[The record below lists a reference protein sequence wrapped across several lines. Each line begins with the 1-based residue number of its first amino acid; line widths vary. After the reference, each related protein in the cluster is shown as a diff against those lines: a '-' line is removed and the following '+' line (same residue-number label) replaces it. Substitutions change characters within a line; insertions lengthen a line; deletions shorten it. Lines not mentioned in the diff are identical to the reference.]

1 MPCPREKRE
10 AAEALL
16 IGPHGL
22 LSTQS
27 TGRPTPEP
35 PCEMRTCF
43 QRDVDRITHSKSFR
57 RLKHKTQVFLRPEG
71 DHYRTRLTHTLEVA
85 RLART
90 IARALELNEDLTEA
104 ISLGHDLGHTPF
116 GHAGERALNAIYTGV
131 GFRHYEQSLRVVD
144 RIERDGRGLNLCNET
159 RIGILNHTCFQ
170 RDVDRITHSKSFRRL
185 KHKTQVFLR
194 PEGDHYRTRLTHTLE
209 VARLARTI
217 ARALELN
224 EDLTEAISLGHDLGH
239 TPFGHAGERALNAIY
254 TGVGFRHYEQS
265 LRVVDRIERD
275 GRGLNLCNE
284 TRIGILNHTTGQPR
298 GTLEAD
304 VVRLADRV
312 AYINHDLDDA
322 MRGGIVQPE
331 DVPAIVRERVGERN
345 SVRINSIL
353 TDIIAHSGDGELRM
367 SPDMREAV
375 DVFTTFMYEGVY
387 YNPIA
392 KGEERKVQN
401 ILGSIWEYY
410 VNHIDELPVVYQ
422 SIADDEG
429 PQRAVCDYVS
439 GMTDS
444 YALEVYSELFIPAAW
459 TIK

>member
-1 MPCPREKRE
+1 MTIREQLEAREHDILSPWATFADESAGREQEMQPCPY
-10 AAEALL
+10 
-16 IGPHGL
+16 
-22 LSTQS
+22 
-27 TGRPTPEP
+27 
-35 PCEMRTCF
+35 RTCF
-43 QRDVDRITHSKSFR
+43 QRDRDRILHSKAFR
-57 RLKHKTQVFLRPEG
+57 RLSNKTQVFISPEG
-71 DHYRTRLTHTLEVA
+71 DHYRARLTHTLEVA
-85 RLART
+85 QIART
-90 IARALELNEDLTEA
+90 IARALGLNEDLTEA
-104 ISLGHDLGHTPF
+104 I
-116 GHAGERALNAIYTGV
+116 A
-131 GFRHYEQSLRVVD
+131 
-144 RIERDGRGLNLCNET
+144 
-159 RIGILNHTCFQ
+159 
-170 RDVDRITHSKSFRRL
+170 
-185 KHKTQVFLR
+185 
-194 PEGDHYRTRLTHTLE
+194 
-209 VARLARTI
+209 
-217 ARALELN
+217 
-224 EDLTEAISLGHDLGH
+224 LGHDLGH

-353 TDIIAHSGDGELRM
+353 TDIIAHSGDGALKM
-367 SPDMREAV
+367 SPEMQEAV
-375 DVFTTFMYEGVY
+375 DVFTDFMYQGVY

-410 VNHIDELPVVYQ
+410 VNHIDELPAVYQ

>member
-10 AAEALL
+10 VAEALF

-27 TGRPTPEP
+27 TGRPVPEP

-159 RIGILNHTCFQ
+159 RIGILNHT
-170 RDVDRITHSKSFRRL
+170 T
-185 KHKTQVFLR
+185 
-194 PEGDHYRTRLTHTLE
+194 
-209 VARLARTI
+209 
-217 ARALELN
+217 
-224 EDLTEAISLGHDLGH
+224 
-239 TPFGHAGERALNAIY
+239 GE
-254 TGVGFRHYEQS
+254 
-265 LRVVDRIERD
+265 
-275 GRGLNLCNE
+275 
-284 TRIGILNHTTGQPR
+284 PR
-298 GTLEAD
+298 STLEAD
-304 VVRLADRV
+304 IVRLADRV

-331 DVPAIVRERVGERN
+331 DVPAIVRARVGERN

-353 TDIIAHSGDGELRM
+353 TDIIAHSGDGELHM
-367 SPDMREAV
+367 SPEMQEAV
-375 DVFTTFMYEGVY
+375 DVFTKFMYEGVY

-410 VNHIDELPVVYQ
+410 VNHIDELPAVYQ

>member
-1 MPCPREKRE
+1 MSIREEIERMECETLSPYATLSIHSKGRDVYEEPCD
-10 AAEALL
+10 
-16 IGPHGL
+16 I
-22 LSTQS
+22 
-27 TGRPTPEP
+27 RPV
-35 PCEMRTCF
+35 F
-43 QRDVDRITHSKSFR
+43 QRDRDRILHSKSFR
-57 RLKHKTQVFLRPEG
+57 RLMHKTQVFLQPEG
-71 DHYRTRLTHTLEVA
+71 DHYRTRMTHTLEVA
-85 RLART
+85 RIART
-90 IARALELNEDLTEA
+90 IC
-104 ISLGHDLGHTPF
+104 
-116 GHAGERALNAIYTGV
+116 
-131 GFRHYEQSLRVVD
+131 
-144 RIERDGRGLNLCNET
+144 RGL
-159 RIGILNHTCFQ
+159 RLNQ
-170 RDVDRITHSKSFRRL
+170 D
-185 KHKTQVFLR
+185 
-194 PEGDHYRTRLTHTLE
+194 
-209 VARLARTI
+209 LA
-217 ARALELN
+217 
-224 EDLTEAISLGHDLGH
+224 EAAAYGHDLGH

>member
-1 MPCPREKRE
+1 MLCPREKRE

-22 LSTQS
+22 LSAQS
-27 TGRPTPEP
+27 TGRPTPEA

-159 RIGILNHTCFQ
+159 RIGILNHT
-170 RDVDRITHSKSFRRL
+170 TS
-185 KHKTQVFLR
+185 
-194 PEGDHYRTRLTHTLE
+194 
-209 VARLARTI
+209 
-217 ARALELN
+217 
-224 EDLTEAISLGHDLGH
+224 
-239 TPFGHAGERALNAIY
+239 
-254 TGVGFRHYEQS
+254 
-265 LRVVDRIERD
+265 
-275 GRGLNLCNE
+275 
-284 TRIGILNHTTGQPR
+284 QPR

-304 VVRLADRV
+304 IVRLADRV

-353 TDIIAHSGDGELRM
+353 TDIIAHSGDGALKM
-367 SPDMREAV
+367 SPEMQEAV
-375 DVFTTFMYEGVY
+375 DVFTDFMYQGVY

-410 VNHIDELPVVYQ
+410 VNHIDELPAVYQ

>member
-1 MPCPREKRE
+1 MTIRERTEELEERMLAPYAALSKKSLGRD
-10 AAEALL
+10 AAE
-16 IGPHGL
+16 
-22 LSTQS
+22 
-27 TGRPTPEP
+27 EP
-35 PCEMRTCF
+35 CDIRTCYR
-43 QRDVDRITHSKSFR
+43 RDCDRIIHCKAFR
-57 RLKHKTQVFLRPEG
+57 RLKRKTQVFLSPEG

-85 RLART
+85 QIART
-90 IARALELNEDLTEA
+90 IARALRLNEDLTEA

-116 GHAGERALNAIYTGV
+116 GHAGERALNGMIPG
-131 GFRHYEQSLRVVD
+131 
-144 RIERDGRGLNLCNET
+144 
-159 RIGILNHTCFQ
+159 
-170 RDVDRITHSKSFRRL
+170 
-185 KHKTQVFLR
+185 
-194 PEGDHYRTRLTHTLE
+194 
-209 VARLARTI
+209 
-217 ARALELN
+217 
-224 EDLTEAISLGHDLGH
+224 
-239 TPFGHAGERALNAIY
+239 
-254 TGVGFRHYEQS
+254 GFRHYEQS